1 MRRNEPKSLRSA
13 SAFRRTTAAVAKTAD
28 FEFHPAQGG
37 WNLCDFQVANEEA
50 GHAVACAAVDVE
62 ILEVRIDR
70 PDESMGICATIPGL
84 DVAGFRRQLFCTLAG
99 PLTAGREIPWPPNID
114 DAGVEGVCARLVYL
128 LGLNREGWLKVTAV
142 VREFL
147 ALPSTKREITD
158 VAGALLE
165 RGALT
170 GDEVLTIVDGARS
183 LAAT

>member
-1 MRRNEPKSLRSA
+1 MHFWKTRSAGAQKRRPKLRRNEPKSLRSA

-84 DVAGFRRQLFCTLAG
+84 DVAGFRR
-99 PLTAGREIPWPPNID
+99 
-114 DAGVEGVCARLVYL
+114 
-128 LGLNREGWLKVTAV
+128 
-142 VREFL
+142 
-147 ALPSTKREITD
+147 
-158 VAGALLE
+158 
-165 RGALT
+165 
-170 GDEVLTIVDGARS
+170 
-183 LAAT
+183 